1 MHHSLDGPAGSQD
14 TLSSNPSVYAP
25 ANLLP
30 FRWRGRTCKAS
41 YYRDKEIAISPM
53 LEDTASGRLSAEY
66 ERGRAVV
73 FTKLALWLHL
83 LCSFADPLNCHPVI
97 EVIHAG
103 ILPELLV
110 EPSGHRMAG
119 AKICCPVFRFTDPR
133 QELALS
139 VNIILILRGNI
150 GLDVRLDYSL
160 KTFWLW
166 NLLQRKTA
174 ATAGA
179 KEIKRQNMTTIPLPA
194 LRREVGQN
202 FCRVAGTV

>member
-1 MHHSLDGPAGSQD
+1 MSIVRRLPLPRNLYHSLDGPADSQD
-14 TLSSNPSVYAP
+14 TLSSNPSVYAR

-30 FRWRGRTCKAS
+30 FRWRCRTCRAS

-103 ILPELLV
+103 ILPKLLV
-110 EPSGHRMAG
+110 EPSGHRMG
-119 AKICCPVFRFTDPR
+119 WCK
-133 QELALS
+133 
-139 VNIILILRGNI
+139 
-150 GLDVRLDYSL
+150 
-160 KTFWLW
+160 
-166 NLLQRKTA
+166 NLLP
-174 ATAGA
+174 G
-179 KEIKRQNMTTIPLPA
+179 
-194 LRREVGQN
+194 
-202 FCRVAGTV
+202 FSFH